1 MALVF
6 LTRNVLVQSL
16 KNSIVINN
24 QLLATLNC
32 QLLNLDSSKA
42 SNFSNNNRFDNNFV
56 RFEHGFTN

>member
-1 MALVF
+1 MALLF
-6 LTRNVLVQSL
+6 LTRNVLLYTL

-32 QLLNLDSSKA
+32 QLLNLDSPKA
-42 SNFSNNNRFDNNFV
+42 RNFSNNNRFDNNFV